1 MKINP
6 NINTT
11 NSNIVTNSKTKEVA
25 AETTTQNTP
34 KIIQTTNNI
43 GMYILS
49 KLENINKLDNI
60 QKMLFLKEM
69 LNLPDEWKDLLIF
82 AALKSSPSANSE
94 QLLSKLIDFNLLKK
108 DINQTSNE
116 ILNKLL
122 KLLTPQMAAKSS
134 EIQQMMEI
142 LQKFLPSSETK
153 TPDFI
158 KDLMLMYLPYLP
170 LKEDFKL
177 MFQNKNNNDDNSENN
192 SDAIIIILTTK
203 NMGTFRIEIFL
214 ENSTPHIQ
222 IDNNS
227 DSLNKRFLTGLK
239 EIKQKLEIKNEI
251 SIIKNKNIQSSNE
264 QSQHIISSSKKIHPQ
279 ILIIA
284 YEIIKMI
291 LELDN
296 KLSIVKSRELKD

>member
-1 MKINP
+1 MKINS
-6 NINTT
+6 NINPT
-11 NSNIVTNSKTKEVA
+11 NNKAIDNTKIKEVVK
-25 AETTTQNTP
+25 ETSEQ
-34 KIIQTTNNI
+34 KIPTVLQTTNNTGI
-43 GMYILS
+43 YILS

-60 QKMLFLKEM
+60 QKLLFLKEM
-69 LNLPDEWKDLLIF
+69 LNLPNEWKDFLIF
-82 AALKSSPSANSE
+82 AALKAYPSTNSE
-94 QLLSKLIDFNLLKK
+94 QLLLKLLDLNLLKQ
-108 DINQTSNE
+108 DLNQTSNE

-134 EIQQMMEI
+134 EMHQMMEI

-153 TPDFI
+153 TQDII

-177 MFQNKNNNDDNSENN
+177 IFQNKNNENEDSENN
-192 SDAIIIILTTK
+192 SVSIIIILTTK
-203 NMGTFRIEIFL
+203 NMGTFKIEISI
-214 ENSTPHIQ
+214 ENSSPHVQ

-239 EIKQKLEIKNEI
+239 ELKQKLEIKNEI
-251 SIIKNKNIQSSNE
+251 SIVKNKNIQSSNE
-264 QSQHIISSSKKIHPQ
+264 QSQHIISSSKKIHPK

-296 KLSIVKSRELKD
+296 KLSLIKERELKD

>member
-11 NSNIVTNSKTKEVA
+11 NSNIITNSKTKEVA

-82 AALKSSPSANSE
+82 AALKSSPSANSK

>member
-11 NSNIVTNSKTKEVA
+11 NSNIITNSKTKEVA

-69 LNLPDEWKDLLIF
+69 LNLPDEWKDILIF

>member
-11 NSNIVTNSKTKEVA
+11 NSNIITNSKTKEVA
-25 AETTTQNTP
+25 AETTTQNIP

>member
-11 NSNIVTNSKTKEVA
+11 NSNIITNSKTKEVA

-177 MFQNKNNNDDNSENN
+177 MFQNKNNNDDGAENN

>member
-1 MKINP
+1 M
-6 NINTT
+6 
-11 NSNIVTNSKTKEVA
+11 
-25 AETTTQNTP
+25 
-34 KIIQTTNNI
+34 
-43 GMYILS
+43 
-49 KLENINKLDNI
+49 
-60 QKMLFLKEM
+60 
-69 LNLPDEWKDLLIF
+69 
-82 AALKSSPSANSE
+82 KSSPSANSE

>member
-1 MKINP
+1 
-6 NINTT
+6 
-11 NSNIVTNSKTKEVA
+11 
-25 AETTTQNTP
+25 
-34 KIIQTTNNI
+34 
-43 GMYILS
+43 MYILS

>member
-11 NSNIVTNSKTKEVA
+11 NSNIITNSKTKEVA

-279 ILIIA
+279 ILIIG

>member
-11 NSNIVTNSKTKEVA
+11 NSNIITNSKTKEVA

-82 AALKSSPSANSE
+82 AALKSSPNTNSE

-264 QSQHIISSSKKIHPQ
+264 QSQHIISSSKKIHPK

>member
-11 NSNIVTNSKTKEVA
+11 NSNIITNSKTKEVA

-134 EIQQMMEI
+134 EIQQMIEI

>member
-11 NSNIVTNSKTKEVA
+11 NSNIITNSKTKEVA

-177 MFQNKNNNDDNSENN
+177 MFQNKNNNDDGSENN

>member
-11 NSNIVTNSKTKEVA
+11 NSNIITNSKTKEVA

-60 QKMLFLKEM
+60 QKILFLKEM

>member
-11 NSNIVTNSKTKEVA
+11 NSNIITNSKTKEVA

-82 AALKSSPSANSE
+82 AALKSSPNANSE

>member
-11 NSNIVTNSKTKEVA
+11 NSNIITNSKTKEVA

-122 KLLTPQMAAKSS
+122 KLFTPQMAAKSS

>member
-11 NSNIVTNSKTKEVA
+11 NSNIITNSKTKEVA

-177 MFQNKNNNDDNSENN
+177 RFQNKNNNDDNSENN

>member
-6 NINTT
+6 NINPT
-11 NSNIVTNSKTKEVA
+11 NSNIVNNTKTKDVVGNTSVE
-25 AETTTQNTP
+25 NTP
-34 KIIQTTNNI
+34 SVIQTTNNI
-43 GMYILS
+43 GVYILS
-49 KLENINKLDNI
+49 KLENINTLDNI
-60 QKMLFLKEM
+60 QKILFLKEM
-69 LNLPDEWKDLLIF
+69 LNLPNEWKDLLIF
-82 AALKSSPSANSE
+82 AALKSYPNTNSE
-94 QLLSKLIDFNLLKK
+94 QLLSKLIDLNLLKK

>member
-11 NSNIVTNSKTKEVA
+11 NSNIITNSKTKEVA